1 MCYKCA
7 TYSLI
12 SIQKRT
18 KSLFDPSFMHNGTD
32 EMTGFYETENI
43 SNQWTI
49 GALKVHKYFYL
60 YPFGLYKHRNFLC
73 LLLYQKI
80 LRYFDLKLKRNK

>member
-49 GALKVHKYFYL
+49 GKTDCYTAMKTISTTYL
-60 YPFGLYKHRNFLC
+60 VYKLRLIMHYYLD
-73 LLLYQKI
+73 KI
-80 LRYFDLKLKRNK
+80 YIL